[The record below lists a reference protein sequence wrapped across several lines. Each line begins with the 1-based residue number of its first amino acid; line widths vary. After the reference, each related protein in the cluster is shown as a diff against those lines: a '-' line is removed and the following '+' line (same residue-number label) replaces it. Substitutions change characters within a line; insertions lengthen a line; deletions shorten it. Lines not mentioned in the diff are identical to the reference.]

1 MKLGDNVPSY
11 LQKKKHLKSSKE
23 KNSNPR
29 SPWLIIQLQEN
40 SATSAAEAW
49 KQNWKRSQ
57 EQLKECCCRLLWLS
71 LSTPAFGL
79 HSTLDLPSLC
89 LWCFQ
94 NIALLS
100 PLPLS
105 HHGLRAV
112 LLFSSKGAMLQLQQL
127 RARRKLP
134 CFSFLFYHYGG
145 PCCPRGMITQQSSS
159 YAKRPSCSWLSAK
172 LVILF

>member
-1 MKLGDNVPSY
+1 MNLGGNVPSY
-11 LQKKKHLKSSKE
+11 LKKKKHHKNSKE

-49 KQNWKRSQ
+49 KQNGKRSQ
-57 EQLKECCCRLLWLS
+57 EQVKKYCCRLLRLF

-112 LLFSSKGAMLQLQQL
+112 LLFSSKGTMLQLQQL

-134 CFSFLFYHYGG
+134 CFSFLFYHYGD
-145 PCCPRGMITQQSSS
+145 P
-159 YAKRPSCSWLSAK
+159 AALEE
-172 LVILF
+172 